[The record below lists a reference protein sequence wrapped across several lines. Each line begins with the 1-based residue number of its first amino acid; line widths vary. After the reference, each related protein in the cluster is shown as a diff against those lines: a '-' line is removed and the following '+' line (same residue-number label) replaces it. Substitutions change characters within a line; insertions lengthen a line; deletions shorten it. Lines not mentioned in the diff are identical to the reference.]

1 MPNLSGDRTWCSL
14 ASVNANQWAVATRS
28 TDGPAHQLGPWSRDT
43 TPVDAILNGIEVAV
57 ARSSQSRAGLSAEDL
72 RRPGQLR
79 RVGLDRLRH
88 WRLDCLADNAALL
101 ITELATN
108 ALLHGSGTEF
118 ALRMIHTAGELRIE
132 VYDGSPARPYERAA
146 GPDDESGR
154 GMAIVAAIAHTWGT
168 SGPTTWCTLTV
179 PTAGKAQ

>member
-1 MPNLSGDRTWCSL
+1 SEEHAEVTGEPAASKGCTAGSGRRPLEKGPRSGNL
-14 ASVNANQWAVATRS
+14 AS
-28 TDGPAHQLGPWSRDT
+28 GL
-43 TPVDAILNGIEVAV
+43 PV
-57 ARSSQSRAGLSAEDL
+57 
-72 RRPGQLR
+72 
-79 RVGLDRLRH
+79 
-88 WRLDCLADNAALL
+88 
-101 ITELATN
+101 
-108 ALLHGSGTEF
+108 LLHGSGTEF

>member
-14 ASVNANQWAVATRS
+14 VTVNASQWAMATRS
-28 TDGPAHQLGPWSRDT
+28 TAGAAHQLGDWSRDT
-43 TPVDAILNGIEVAV
+43 TPADAILNGIEVAV
-57 ARSSQSRAGLSAEDL
+57 ACSPQSGAGLSAEDL

-79 RVGLDRLRH
+79 RIGLACLRH

-118 ALRMIHTAGELRIE
+118 ALRMIHTASEVRIE
-132 VYDGSPARPYERAA
+132 VYDGSPGRPCERAA

-154 GMAIVAAIAHTWGT
+154 GMAIVAAIADSWGT
-168 SGPTTWCTLTV
+168 SGTTTWCALTV